1 VRIRKIERERKKE
14 RKPTDQTVR
23 ISKRKTNQKGK
34 GTKKK
39 EEKKR
44 RKEAKKK
51 RIENTIHK
59 KATLQLLD

>member
-39 EEKKR
+39 
-44 RKEAKKK
+44 KKK
-51 RIENTIHK
+51 KGGRKQK
-59 KATLQLLD
+59 KKE